1 MVRERQADRNRPQNP
16 VLFGR
21 ARLLNGPGPT
31 PHKAAPMT
39 PPVNNSD
46 DAGRPGFDVPL
57 AARMGAVK
65 PSATVAMTRI
75 ANELRRA
82 GRDIIGL
89 SVGEPDFD
97 TPEHVRDA
105 AKAAARERGMAGKHV
120 ITLQRSSVEPFLQFS
135 SRRDLREK
143 AFRAWIAR
151 GDGGADHAGQDHE
164 YPGAAGG
171 ACD

>member
-1 MVRERQADRNRPQNP
+1 
-16 VLFGR
+16 
-21 ARLLNGPGPT
+21 
-31 PHKAAPMT
+31 MT
-39 PPVNNSD
+39 PTVNPSD

-105 AKAAARERGMAGKHV
+105 AKAAIDEGKTRYTDVDGTPDLKRAIAAKFARENGLAYG
-120 ITLQRSSVEPFLQFS
+120 IDQI
-135 SRRDLREK
+135 EK
-143 AFRAWIAR
+143 QLHRAADIV
-151 GDGGADHAGQDHE
+151 DADHLQH
-164 YPGAAGG
+164 P
-171 ACD
+171 